1 MTGSGRAWRALVL
14 IAMGACQPRSKSS
27 GAMPPGTSDALA
39 RINHIVVIYLE
50 NRSFDNLYGGFEGA
64 EGLAAARG
72 ARPQVNEHGVPYRV
86 LPQAPGTPFP
96 TDLPNAPFEI
106 SRFVPPTAPT
116 RDLVH
121 RFYQEQVQIHG
132 GRMDRFAVVSDAQGL
147 VMGYY
152 RTADLPL
159 AALAQEFTLCDRL
172 FHSAFGGSFLN
183 HQWLIA
189 ARTPEFRDAP
199 ASMRALLD
207 SAGLPTRDGAVTPD
221 GFVVN
226 TAYSVQGPR
235 PSSAA
240 PNDLMPALTNPTIGD
255 RLDDKGLSWAWYA
268 GGWTAADSGRPG
280 EDFQFH
286 HQPFVYFAKFAEGSA
301 ARREHLKDE
310 DAFIE
315 AARSGTLPAV
325 AFVKPAGLDNEHPGY
340 ADVIR
345 GERHVRALIDD
356 VRNGPNW
363 HDTVIIVTYDENG
376 GLWDHVAP
384 PHIDRWGPGTR
395 VPTIII
401 SPFARRGFV
410 DHTVYETVSILALM
424 EKRWGLAPLTERD
437 AGAAPLEGFLRVS
450 EPGSASRP
458 MPGAPALP
466 RSR

>member
-1 MTGSGRAWRALVL
+1 MA
-14 IAMGACQPRSKSS
+14 ACQPR
-27 GAMPPGTSDALA
+27 ANNPVPTAAATSDALA
-39 RINHIVVIYLE
+39 RINHVVVIYLE
-50 NRSFDNLYGGFEGA
+50 NRSFDNLYGEFDGA
-64 EGLAAARG
+64 DGLAAARG
-72 ARPQVNEHGVPYRV
+72 ARLQVNERGVPYRV

-106 SRFVPPTAPT
+106 SRFVPPTVPT

-121 RFYQEQVQIHG
+121 RFYQEQVQIHA

-152 RTADLPL
+152 HTSDLPL
-159 AALAQEFTLCDRL
+159 AALAHEFTLCDRF

-189 ARTPEFRDAP
+189 ARTPEFHDAP
-199 ASMRALLD
+199 ASMRAYL
-207 SAGLPTRDGAVTPD
+207 APTGQPTRDGAVTPD

-235 PSSAA
+235 PASAT
-240 PNDLMPALTNPTIGD
+240 PNELIPALTNPTIGD
-255 RLDDKGLSWAWYA
+255 RLDEKGIAWGWYA
-268 GGWTAADSGRPG
+268 GGWTAADSGHPG

-286 HQPFVYFAKFAEGSA
+286 HQPFVYFAKFAEESA

-325 AFVKPAGLDNEHPGY
+325 SFVKPAGLDNEHPGY

-384 PHIDRWGPGTR
+384 PRGDRWGPGTR
-395 VPTIII
+395 VPTIVI

-410 DHTVYETVSILALM
+410 DHTVYETVSILALI
-424 EKRWGLAPLTERD
+424 ERRWALAPLAERD
-437 AGAAPLEGFLRVS
+437 AAAPPLLGFLS
-450 EPGSASRP
+450 TAGDASTR
-458 MPGAPALP
+458 GNG
-466 RSR
+466 R